1 MFNTRGAI
9 TPDLRIA
16 PSLSLCELLPES
28 FHSREDAQR
37 GYAELRRAGYS
48 PDDINLLAPGAS
60 EEQVHSVPV
69 SATEQ
74 PGVGKAIGG
83 VVGAAL
89 GMAGGFELGVGM
101 TALVPGVGPVLA
113 AGLAGMALLGA
124 GGAFT
129 GAALGS
135 KADQDSTEGL
145 PADEIFFYEDALRQG
160 RTVIIVMAN
169 GATEA
174 AARPGNSRRERR
186 GEPRRRPRGDWWI
199 GLRNAESEHYRALG
213 HNFENDHEVYRARL
227 RGRPP
232 AVRSRES
239 RTTPRQSPQARISG
253 RGRAT
258 RSAPASREDGSI
270 GKQRVDRV
278 QQ

>member
-1 MFNTRGAI
+1 MRAVAGV
-9 TPDLRIA
+9 
-16 PSLSLCELLPES
+16 

-37 GYAELRRAGYS
+37 GYSELRRAGYY

-69 SATEQ
+69 SETEQ

-89 GMAGGFELGVGM
+89 GMAGGFELGVGV
-101 TALVPGVGPVLA
+101 TALLPGVGPVLA
-113 AGLAGMALLGA
+113 IGLAGMALLGA

-129 GAALGS
+129 GAALGA

-174 AARPGNSRRERR
+174 QRAQEILAEAGAESLDAARHA
-186 GEPRRRPRGDWWI
+186 WWI
-199 GLRNAESEHYRALG
+199 GIRDAESEHYRALG
-213 HNFENDHEVYRARL
+213 HNFEKDHDVYRRGFEAALRPSVRGMSYAEASPHL
-227 RGRPP
+227 KSDYPDVWESDAFRTGYARGRQYQ
-232 AVRSRES
+232 E
-239 RTTPRQSPQARISG
+239 
-253 RGRAT
+253 RGWMALR
-258 RSAPASREDGSI
+258 
-270 GKQRVDRV
+270 
-278 QQ
+278 